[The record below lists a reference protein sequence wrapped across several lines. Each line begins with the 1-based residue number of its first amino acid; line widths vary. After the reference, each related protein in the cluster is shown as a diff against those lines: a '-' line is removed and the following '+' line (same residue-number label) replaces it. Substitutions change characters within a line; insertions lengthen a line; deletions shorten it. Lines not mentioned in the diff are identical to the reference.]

1 MNHEIETEII
11 KKYVVKNKQDRIIWE
26 LGSPKKRS
34 EVMWRFHHNLDIF
47 KPECLYPVEYM
58 DPRGMKEYLYKLS
71 GAREVYYM
79 GDLFIGELSLK
90 DAADRAFG
98 DVCIIY
104 CGNGI
109 AYYQG
114 EECMAAPPRYMLI
127 ANERL
132 RKNGIKV

>member
-11 KKYVVKNKQDRIIWE
+11 KNYVVKNKQDRIIWE
-26 LGSPKKRS
+26 LGSPKKRD

-47 KPECLYPVEYM
+47 KQECLYPVGYM
-58 DPRGMKEYLYKLS
+58 DPKGMEEYLYKLS

-90 DAADRAFG
+90 DAVDRAFG

-114 EECMAAPPRYMLI
+114 EEDIAAPPRYMLV
-127 ANERL
+127 ANERV
-132 RKNGIKV
+132 RKNGIKI